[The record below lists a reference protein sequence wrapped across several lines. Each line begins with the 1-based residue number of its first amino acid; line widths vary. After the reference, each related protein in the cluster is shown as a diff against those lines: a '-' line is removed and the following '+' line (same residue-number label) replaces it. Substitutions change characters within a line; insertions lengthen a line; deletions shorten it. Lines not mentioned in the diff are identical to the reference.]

1 MVVVQ
6 GLALLGEETIG
17 LDAVL
22 EAVELE
28 AESVYRALAVSY
40 PQPLLLPYNGVQQ
53 RQSVSS
59 SATHLPAR
67 VCDLATGLAD

>member
-1 MVVVQ
+1 MVVVL
-6 GLALLGEETIG
+6 GLALLSEVAVG

-40 PQPLLLPYNGVQQ
+40 PQPLLLLYSRMQ
-53 RQSVSS
+53 RKQSVSS
-59 SATHLPAR
+59 GATHLPAR